1 MPVTFIGSA
10 TSNFRVGRPAGFRPE
25 AIVLHRT
32 GGSRTF
38 WRSRF
43 NTSGA
48 TVSAHYVVGRDGIVD
63 MYVLETDTAFHAG
76 MVVGPT
82 WPRLRPNV
90 NPNFYTIGIELEGVA
105 TDNWPDAQV
114 QATAALVA
122 EVAARWQFGIDSD
135 HVIPHSAIRAP
146 SRCPGDTCPI
156 RQILELARG
165 TGVQPR
171 PPRDAVVRTLARA
184 NLRRA
189 SPSQQAPVIR
199 VIPADTQVIVHGFVD
214 AGDRVQ
220 GNACWYWD
228 GEDGFLWAGATDVPE
243 PIADDGRV
251 TVSVEDSATT
261 DPMEIDERAS
271 RPTPPPSSTGPSNRR
286 PSAVEPPIDRA
297 RFVLAPKEF
306 AGDILRKDLVVLHF
320 TAGTTAKSAFDT
332 WRLDPQRVATA
343 YVVDVDGT
351 IYEVFPPQFWAA
363 HLGVKGTNNLH
374 DKRSIGIEIV
384 NVGPLQTS
392 TEDPSVLNWWPRKSK
407 DAADFSTKFCRLDET
422 HRYRPGPYRGK
433 SHFAS
438 FPDVQIDAVSALVRN
453 ICDRFSISPTLPASS
468 KRFEADPVTFATYK
482 GVCSHANFRP
492 DKWDLGPA
500 FPWERLGL

>member
-10 TSNFRVGRPAGFRPE
+10 TTNFRVGRPAGFRPE

-32 GGSRTF
+32 GGSRAF

-43 NTSGA
+43 NTAAA
-48 TVSAHYVVGRDGIVD
+48 TISAHYVVGRDGTVD

-82 WPRLRPNV
+82 WTGLRPNV
-90 NPNFYTIGIELEGVA
+90 NPNFYTIGIELEGGA
-105 TDNWPDAQV
+105 SDDWPDAQV

-122 EVAARWQFGIDSD
+122 EVAARWQFGVDSD

-156 RQILELARG
+156 RRIIELARG
-165 TGVQPR
+165 AAARPR
-171 PPRDAVVRTLARA
+171 PPRDTIVRTLSRA

-199 VIPADTQVIVHGFVD
+199 VIPADTQVIVQGFVD
-214 AGDRVQ
+214 TGDRVQ
-220 GNACWYWD
+220 GNSFWYWD
-228 GEDGFLWAGATDVPE
+228 GEDGFLWAGVTDVPE

-251 TVSVEDSATT
+251 TISVEDSATT
-261 DPMEIDERAS
+261 DPMEIEERAS
-271 RPTPPPSSTGPSNRR
+271 RPAPPSSTAPSNRQ
-286 PSAVEPPIDRA
+286 PSTSEPPIDRTK
-297 RFVLAPKEF
+297 FVLAPKEF
-306 AGDILRKDLVVLHF
+306 AGDVLRKDLVVLHF

-332 WRLDPQRVATA
+332 WRVDPQRVATA

-384 NVGPLQTS
+384 NVGPLQSS
-392 TEDPSVLNWWPRKSK
+392 TQDPSVLNWWPRKSK
-407 DAADFSTKFCRLDET
+407 DAPDFSTKFCRLDET
-422 HRYRPGPYRGK
+422 HRYMPGPYRGK

-438 FPDVQIDAVSALVRN
+438 FPNVQIDAVSALVRTV
-453 ICDRFSISPTLPASS
+453 CDRFSIRPTLPASS
-468 KRFEADPVTFATYK
+468 KRFEFDSVTFATYK